1 MTNLGQLNPAEPR
14 KERMRTMALR
24 LVLSDEFQK
33 IHPKQQKALLQ
44 RLTIEHFLEKGGN
57 EKFNLTETY
66 QGFVF
71 L

>member
-1 MTNLGQLNPAEPR
+1 
-14 KERMRTMALR
+14 MRTMALR
-24 LVLSDEFQK
+24 LVLPDEFQK
-33 IHPKQQKALLQ
+33 IHPTQQKALLQ
-44 RLTIEHFLEKGGN
+44 QLTIEHFLEKGGN